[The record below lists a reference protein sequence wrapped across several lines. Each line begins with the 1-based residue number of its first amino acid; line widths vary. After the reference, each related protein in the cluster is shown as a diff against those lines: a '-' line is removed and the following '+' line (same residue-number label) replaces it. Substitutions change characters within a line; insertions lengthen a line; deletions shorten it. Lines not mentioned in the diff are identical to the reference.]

1 MELGTWRSG
10 RMGGAARA
18 EVLGWRRCLDPVR
31 GEALRRGEKTALG
44 DEEAVG
50 CDAQAGMVVK
60 AAPAAPFVVA
70 EADLLLELLVVS
82 FNPPARLGD
91 VDEALERGA
100 RGQVGEP
107 VFAWLV
113 APLGPLDQQPLLRP
127 GL

>member
-50 CDAQAGMVVK
+50 CDAQAGMMMKTAPV
-60 AAPAAPFVVA
+60 AALVMA
-70 EADLLLELLVVS
+70 EAEFLLELLVVPLD
-82 FNPPARLGD
+82 PPARLGNLH
-91 VDEALERGA
+91 EALQRRA
-100 RGQVGEP
+100 RGG
-107 VFAWLV
+107 
-113 APLGPLDQQPLLRP
+113 
-127 GL
+127 